1 MADTARDH
9 TAWTVRG
16 TTADEYPEVARVVG
30 EALLIPAE
38 DLVGQESRNPLA
50 EHGRTLVALDG
61 DRVVGTA
68 ASYAFSLSVPGG
80 PRPAAGVTGVGVWPT
95 HRRRGVLTALMRRQ
109 LADIRARGENL
120 AVLWASEGGIYGRHG
135 YGLSSREARVTVP
148 RARAALRPDAPRD
161 PALTVELLTPDRA
174 RPALA
179 EVHRSTLAE
188 RNGRF
193 ARADKWWPHLLR
205 DDEHARRGAGHLL
218 AAVASGPDGPQGYA
232 LYRVR
237 NTWELDMPRGRV
249 LVDEVASTTPAART
263 ALYEHLFSRDLTEE
277 TVFHGLPLDDVL
289 PDLLADRKQASV
301 APFDAL
307 WTRLVDLP
315 GALSERSY
323 AAPVDVVLAVTDR
336 TAPWN
341 AGVWRLVADGEG
353 ASCTPASG
361 PADLSADVSHLGA
374 AYFGRRP
381 LTGFAAAG
389 LLTEHTPG
397 AARALDTALYEP
409 LEPHCGVDF

>member
-1 MADTARDH
+1 MTDSARDH

-16 TTADEYPEVARVVG
+16 TTADEFPEVARVVG
-30 EALLIPAE
+30 EALLVPAE
-38 DLVGQESRNPLA
+38 DMVERERRDPLA
-50 EHGRTLVALDG
+50 EHERTLVALDG

-68 ASYAFSLSVPGG
+68 ASYAFSLTVPGG

-120 AVLWASEGGIYGRHG
+120 AVLWASEGGIYGRFG
-135 YGLSSREARVTVP
+135 YGLSSREARLTVP
-148 RARAALRPDAPRD
+148 RAHGVLRPDAPRD
-161 PALTVELLTPDRA
+161 PSAAVDLLTPEQA

-179 EVHRSTLAE
+179 DVYRRTLAD

-205 DDEHARRGAGHLL
+205 DDERARGGAGHLL
-218 AAVASGPDGPQGYA
+218 AAVVSGPGGPQGYA

-237 NTWELDMPRGRV
+237 NTWELDVPRGQV
-249 LVDEVASTTPAART
+249 LVSEVASTTPAARV
-263 ALYEHLFSRDLTEE
+263 ALYEHLLSRDLTVE
-277 TVFHGLPLDDVL
+277 TVFHDVPVDDVL
-289 PDLLADRKQASV
+289 PDLLADRRQAAV
-301 APFDAL
+301 EPFDAL

-315 GALSERSY
+315 GALAERSY

-341 AGVWRLVADGEG
+341 AGTWRLVARDEG
-353 ASCTPASG
+353 VRCTPAAG
-361 PADLSADVSHLGA
+361 AADLTVDASHLGA

-381 LTGFAAAG
+381 LAGFVAAG
-389 LLTEHTPG
+389 LVAEHTPG
-397 AARALDTALYEP
+397 AARSLDTALYEP